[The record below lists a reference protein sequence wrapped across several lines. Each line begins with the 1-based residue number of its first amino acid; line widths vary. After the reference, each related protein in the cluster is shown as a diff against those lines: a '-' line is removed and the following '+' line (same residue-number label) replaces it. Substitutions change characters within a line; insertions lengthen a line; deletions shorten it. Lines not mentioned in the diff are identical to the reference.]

1 MRTLALFGRVVF
13 NIHDRKVSGC
23 KATTALIEKIE
34 GSETRIA
41 LKLELPPGA
50 ELPLL
55 ASIDFCGLPGR
66 LD

>member
-1 MRTLALFGRVVF
+1 MIQSIWRFCDQCELWRFSAEWYLTSTIA
-13 NIHDRKVSGC
+13 KCPEC

-55 ASIDFCGLPGR
+55 A
-66 LD
+66 